1 MAVEHVSKQEIV
13 EVFYRTPEGDVKE
26 HPALVLSTE
35 RLFEEEEGMFYA
47 VLISTKNHHPEYT
60 MKIEDEWLNRPLGKE
75 SYFVTHIVT
84 FFKLE
89 DVIRRTNTYVKEH
102 FFYKVLERVID
113 SMFDIQVA
121 IDDEDE

>member
-102 FFYKVLERVID
+102 FCYKVLERVID